1 MQFMA
6 VVVDFPQLYCCTAVF
21 LPFSICNNL
30 WQRFMQ
36 IQRLIT
42 AAHDLPPAK
51 TVGKLKFNKNANY
64 PKLQS
69 ARPRPF
75 RRRPHPRPFD

>member
-6 VVVDFPQLYCCTAVF
+6 VAVVFLQLYSCIPIS
-21 LPFSICNNL
+21 LLFSICNNL

-42 AAHDLPPAK
+42 APHDLPKGK

-64 PKLQS
+64 PNCS
-69 ARPRPF
+69 
-75 RRRPHPRPFD
+75 